1 MSDFSEGWPLDSDG
15 RPMARIS
22 FSAKDKIGL
31 PNYSNIEIG
40 PVTITAYAPWNRA
53 NPFTASELANVASG
67 ITQIAETVEAVLA
80 EQRGIVL
87 DSMDPKPAE

>member
-31 PNYSNIEIG
+31 PNYSNI
-40 PVTITAYAPWNRA
+40 TITAYAPWNRA